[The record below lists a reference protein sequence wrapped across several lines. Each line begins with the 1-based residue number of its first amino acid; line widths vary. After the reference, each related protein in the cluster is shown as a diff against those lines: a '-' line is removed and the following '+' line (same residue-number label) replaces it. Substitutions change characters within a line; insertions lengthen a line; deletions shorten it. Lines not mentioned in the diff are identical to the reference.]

1 MSSNNNP
8 SLTSLDFDAIK
19 QDLINYLSSQPQF
32 QGYNFQGAALN
43 ILMDILA
50 YNTHYNAYYL
60 NMIANEMFL
69 DSSVLRQSVV
79 SHAKSLGYTPRSV
92 TSAQAVV
99 NVSITRAAT
108 DNTSILT
115 LPRFTQFS
123 TPSVDGTTYTFVT
136 LDNQTVT
143 ASGNTFNFSN
153 VTLKEG
159 TPVVKT
165 FLVNNA
171 QNPTQTFDL
180 VDQNIDTS
188 TLQVIVQ
195 KSPTNIQQTVFNLA
209 EDAATVASNSNIYF
223 LQEGSNYNYQIYF
236 GDGVIGSSLVD
247 NNILIVSYLT
257 SSADAANYM
266 NNFTLVSNPLAG
278 GNSNVTTVTE
288 SYGGTPIEDVSSVKF
303 NAPKSWVAQNR
314 AVTVNDYIA
323 LINKNYPYFDAVTVW
338 GGETENPPVYGKV
351 FISAKPKNS
360 FAITETQK
368 EYLLKNVIGPISVLT
383 VSPEFVDVDYNFI
396 NLNLTVEY
404 DSTQTVSNPGQLR
417 DTVISAVNNYANLN
431 LNTFNSEFRLSR
443 LLRAIDDADVSILSS
458 TATIYLEKRFT
469 PVLGVSTTYTLQTG
483 GIPIHRGTVNDR
495 LYSSPAFVI
504 NDLSGVSRNAYIEE
518 TPESFSGIESI
529 SIITP
534 GNGYITAPTLTI
546 TGDGTGANA
555 YATIVNGKVAN
566 VVIDSQG
573 SNYTQATIT
582 ATGGGGSGATFSTI
596 LQGKTGTLRTYYFD
610 QNNNKII
617 LNVNAGTIDYI
628 NGIITL
634 TNFNPTDVLS
644 IDGSLSIIFEP
655 ESMSFTSNKSNI
667 LTIDSTDINS
677 VTVNLIDEAS

>member
-165 FLVNNA
+165 FLVNNS

-236 GDGVIGSSLVD
+236 GDNVIGSSLVD

-417 DTVISAVNNYANLN
+417 DAVIAAVNNYANLN

-443 LLRAIDDADVSILSS
+443 ILRAIDDADVSILSS

-518 TPESFSGIESI
+518 TPESFSGVESI
-529 SIITP
+529 SILTP
-534 GNGYITAPTLTI
+534 GSGYITAPTLII

-596 LQGKTGTLRTYYFD
+596 LQGKTGILRTYYFD